1 MTYKNH
7 RFMLN
12 SPFLRNYKPK
22 YYMYSCIIIKIIEV
36 FSMKHRVRVMVF
48 NATFNNISVESWQPV
63 LLVWKMEYP

>member
-1 MTYKNH
+1 
-7 RFMLN
+7 MLN

-22 YYMYSCIIIKIIEV
+22 YYMYSCIIIKRIEV

-48 NATFNNISVESWQPV
+48 SATFNNISVESWQPV